1 MSKHQSCG
9 TFVHKGEAKMG
20 CILSDHCG
28 KEGSFEDENYVHFK
42 CTDGAKEINLN
53 QPLGYTWVY
62 EYNE

>member
-1 MSKHQSCG
+1 
-9 TFVHKGEAKMG
+9 MG

-28 KEGSFEDENYVHFK
+28 KEGSFDDENFVHFK
-42 CTDGAKEINLN
+42 CTDGAKEIDLN